1 MREKFLAWRVENWPV
16 WVKFCIEHTRDICFR
31 TSACYNLKTFHSCAQ
46 MYDKLILTHCGP
58 VTPCGVVEFG
68 HLFIRTSLSP
78 FQRQAIAFRSQCKVI
93 VISTQRHQFQWN
105 FNGYIN
111 IFHSRKCIWYKKVGA
126 ILFRPRCILSI
137 SPYIVLG
144 INFPA
149 RWALLL
155 LWLPPANFWKMTFI
169 KKIMNTHVL
178 LQRYDIMYVTLSC
191 FV

>member
-1 MREKFLAWRVENWPV
+1 
-16 WVKFCIEHTRDICFR
+16 
-31 TSACYNLKTFHSCAQ
+31 

-58 VTPCGVVEFG
+58 VTPCGVVKFG

-78 FQRQAIAFRSQCKVI
+78 IQRQAIAFRSQCRVI

-111 IFHSRKCIWYKKVGA
+111 IFHSRKCSWYQKVGA

-155 LWLPPANFWKMTFI
+155 LWLPPANFWKMIFI
-169 KKIMNTHVL
+169 KKWWIHMYYCKGMILCMSHCHVL
-178 LQRYDIMYVTLSC
+178 YNLLEIKLLLLSRSHPELINLQQY
-191 FV
+191 